1 MGRIKMGR
9 SNKGREYPKTPLLGV
24 GAVVLRRGKVLL
36 VCRAQEPCKGEWT
49 FPGGLVELGETLREA
64 AERETYE
71 ETGIHIRAGEVL
83 EVVDSLVKGTG
94 GRLRFHYSIIDVVC
108 KYLSGSARAGDDVSE
123 VAWVPVNEALRMPL
137 AGVTRQVLKKA
148 LSK

>member
-1 MGRIKMGR
+1 MR
-9 SNKGREYPKTPLLGV
+9 REYPKSPLLGV

-71 ETGIHIRAGEVL
+71 ETGIRIRAGEVL

-94 GRLRFHYSIIDVVC
+94 GRLRFHYSIVDVVC
-108 KYLSGSARAGDDVSE
+108 KYLFGSPHPGDDVSE
-123 VAWVPVNEALRMPL
+123 VAWVPVEQALRMPL
-137 AGVTRQVLKKA
+137 AGVTTKVLRKA
-148 LSK
+148 VRK

>member
-1 MGRIKMGR
+1 MTPR
-9 SNKGREYPKTPLLGV
+9 REYPKIPLLGV

-71 ETGIHIRAGEVL
+71 ETGIRIRAGEVL

-94 GRLRFHYSIIDVVC
+94 GRLRFHYSIVDVIC
-108 KYLSGSARAGDDVSE
+108 RYISGSPLPCDDVSE
-123 VAWVPVNEALRMPL
+123 VAWVPVKEALKMSL
-137 AGVTRQVLKKA
+137 AGVTAQVLRKA
-148 LSK
+148 ITRAK